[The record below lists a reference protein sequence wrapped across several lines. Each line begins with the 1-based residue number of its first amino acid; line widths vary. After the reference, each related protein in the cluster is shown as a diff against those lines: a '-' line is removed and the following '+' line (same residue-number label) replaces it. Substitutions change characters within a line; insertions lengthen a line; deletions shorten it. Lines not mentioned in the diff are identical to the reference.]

1 MPLLRSFQ
9 VFFCKATAPPE
20 QLIYEVVVLVRRAI
34 GAIVGQQADLVRGT
48 PLLRTLK
55 FFESCSYV
63 AFCFVGRSRGSAA
76 VS

>member
-34 GAIVGQQADLVRGT
+34 GVIVGQQADLVRRS

-55 FFESCSYV
+55 IVESCRNMLL
-63 AFCFVGRSRGSAA
+63 FVL
-76 VS
+76 